1 MQVRIISYIL
11 CSEGR
16 VRLYR
21 GIGTV
26 LAGVIAFAFVSSS
39 TLAQEAIDS
48 EALLQ
53 ERSIGSPNAPV
64 TVIEY
69 FSLTCPH
76 CATFHNDAYGDLK
89 DKYVDTGKVR
99 FVYREFPRDGVDLRA
114 GMMARCADPRR
125 YAGLIQVLF
134 KNQPNW
140 TRSNDPVG
148 EIAKIGRLAGIDDE
162 MFTACLQSEELANG
176 ILEGRQAASSIGV
189 RSTPTFEINGNLF
202 PGALSIEE
210 FSEIID
216 PLLANN

>member
-1 MQVRIISYIL
+1 LEDY
-11 CSEGR
+11 

-21 GIGTV
+21 GIGTA
-26 LAGVIAFAFVSSS
+26 LAGVIALAFAV
-39 TLAQEAIDS
+39 TTALAQQAIDPVV
-48 EALLQ
+48 ALS
-53 ERSIGSPNAPV
+53 ERSIGSPDAPV

-76 CATFHNDAYGDLK
+76 CASFHNDVYGDLK
-89 DKYVDTGKVR
+89 QKYMDTGKVR

-125 YAGLIQVLF
+125 YAGLVKVLF

-148 EIAKIGRLAGIDDE
+148 ELAKIGRLAGIDDATFE
-162 MFTACLQSEELANG
+162 SCMASEDLANG
-176 ILEGRQAASSIGV
+176 LLAARQNASTLGV
-189 RSTPTFEINGNLF
+189 QSTPTFEIDGQLY
-202 PGALSIEE
+202 PGSQSIEE

>member
-11 CSEGR
+11 CSEGL
-16 VRLYR
+16 VRLYK

-26 LAGVIAFAFVSSS
+26 LAAAIAFAFVSSS
-39 TLAQEAIDS
+39 TIAQEAIES

-53 ERSIGSPNAPV
+53 ERSIGSPDAPV
-64 TVIEY
+64 TVVEY
-69 FSLTCPH
+69 FSLTCPA
-76 CATFHNDAYGDLK
+76 CASFHNDVYGDLK
-89 DKYVDTGKVR
+89 EKYVDTGKVR
-99 FVYREFPRDGVDLRA
+99 FVYSEFPRDGIDLRA

-125 YAGLIQVLF
+125 YSGLIQVLF

-148 EIAKIGRLAGIDDE
+148 EISKIGRLAGIDDE
-162 MFTACLQSEELANG
+162 LFTACLQSEQLADG
-176 ILEGRQAASSIGV
+176 ILEGRQAASAIGV
-189 RSTPTFEINGNLF
+189 RSTPTFGINGRLF
-202 PGALSIEE
+202 PGTLSIEE

>member
-1 MQVRIISYIL
+1 M
-11 CSEGR
+11 
-16 VRLYR
+16 RLYR
-21 GIGTV
+21 GIVTV
-26 LAGVIAFAFVSSS
+26 LAGAMAFAFATTA
-39 TLAQEAIDS
+39 TLAQETLDA
-48 EALLQ
+48 EAMLQ
-53 ERSIGSPNAPV
+53 ERSIGSPEAPV

-69 FSLTCPH
+69 FSLTCPA
-76 CATFHNDAYGDLK
+76 CASFHNDVYGDLK
-89 DKYVDTGKVR
+89 TKYVDTGKVR

-148 EIAKIGRLAGIDDE
+148 ELAKIGRLAGIDDE
-162 MFTACLQSEELANG
+162 MFATCLQSDALANG
-176 ILEGRQAASSIGV
+176 IIEGRQAAAALGV
-189 RSTPTFEINGNLF
+189 QSTPTFEINGQLI
-202 PGALSIEE
+202 PGSQSIEE

>member
-1 MQVRIISYIL
+1 LEDY
-11 CSEGR
+11 

-21 GIGTV
+21 GIGTA
-26 LAGVIAFAFVSSS
+26 LAGVIALAFAV
-39 TLAQEAIDS
+39 TTALAQQAIDPVA
-48 EALLQ
+48 ALS
-53 ERSIGSPNAPV
+53 ERSIGSPDAPV

-76 CATFHNDAYGDLK
+76 CASFHNDVYGDLK
-89 DKYVDTGKVR
+89 QKYMDTGKVR

-125 YAGLIQVLF
+125 YAGLVQVLF

-148 EIAKIGRLAGIDDE
+148 ELAKIGRLAGIDDATFE
-162 MFTACLQSEELANG
+162 SCMASEDLANG
-176 ILEGRQAASSIGV
+176 LLAARQNASTLGV
-189 RSTPTFEINGNLF
+189 QSTPTFEIDGQLY
-202 PGALSIEE
+202 PGSQSIEE

>member
-1 MQVRIISYIL
+1 
-11 CSEGR
+11 
-16 VRLYR
+16 
-21 GIGTV
+21 
-26 LAGVIAFAFVSSS
+26 
-39 TLAQEAIDS
+39 
-48 EALLQ
+48 
-53 ERSIGSPNAPV
+53 V

-76 CATFHNDAYGDLK
+76 CASFHNDVYGDLK
-89 DKYVDTGKVR
+89 QKYVDTGKVR

-125 YAGLIQVLF
+125 YAGLVKVLF

-148 EIAKIGRLAGIDDE
+148 ELAKIGRLAGIDDATFE
-162 MFTACLQSEELANG
+162 SCMASEDLANG
-176 ILEGRQAASSIGV
+176 LLAARQNASTLGV
-189 RSTPTFEINGNLF
+189 QSTPTFEIDGQLY
-202 PGALSIEE
+202 PGPQSIEE